1 MLTFQKGSLAE
12 CNFLL
17 NVTQWNG
24 AVAVWFNSP
33 QGGELNVTQWNGVVV
48 LYLNSLQGGDFKC
61 HTLWDGAVV
70 VF

>member
-1 MLTFQKGSLAE
+1 M
-12 CNFLL
+12 
-17 NVTQWNG
+17 
-24 AVAVWFNSP
+24 WFNSP

-48 LYLNSLQGGDFKC
+48 LYLNSLQDGDIKC